1 MINNAPDKNGYLAF
15 EKEYI
20 REERMKR
27 DPFQLEPAAMQQAY
41 NILSREHDR
50 LMLEVARMNQTL
62 DVISGSWFA
71 SLVYFTKRKL
81 GLIKPVDF

>member
-1 MINNAPDKNGYLAF
+1 
-15 EKEYI
+15 
-20 REERMKR
+20 
-27 DPFQLEPAAMQQAY
+27 MQQAY

-81 GLIKPVDF
+81 GLIKHVDF

>member
-1 MINNAPDKNGYLAF
+1 MINKAPDRDGFMAF
-15 EKEYI
+15 EAEYI
-20 REERMKR
+20 RNERMR
-27 DPFQLEPAAMQQAY
+27 DPFHMEPAAMQQAY